1 MLSKI
6 KNTRIVAP
14 LAAAA
19 AGFTE
24 AAEPA
29 GRKIAASPAAVFL
42 PPDYLDN
49 PVTVRQQR
57 QQGSLLLL
65 PDSSAS

>member
-1 MLSKI
+1 M
-6 KNTRIVAP
+6 
-14 LAAAA
+14 AAAVA
-19 AGFTE
+19 AKLVAVG
-24 AAEPA
+24 AEPA
-29 GRKIAASPAAVFL
+29 GRPAIKQQRGRLSLLQPPAVFP